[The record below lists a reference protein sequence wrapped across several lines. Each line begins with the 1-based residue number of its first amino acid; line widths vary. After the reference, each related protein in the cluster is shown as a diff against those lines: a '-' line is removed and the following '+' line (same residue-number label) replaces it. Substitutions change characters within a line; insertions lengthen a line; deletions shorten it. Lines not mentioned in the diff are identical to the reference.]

1 VRITKDFNKHTHDGD
16 SYKHSHTH
24 DGSDHWHSHEHTH
37 SHGGHSHEHGDV
49 KEDKEVFAL
58 ITYMLS
64 HNRHH
69 AQELRELADRL
80 LNSGK
85 SEAAAVLSEA
95 VSFFEEGND
104 RLEKTVN
111 LLK

>member
-1 VRITKDFNKHTHDGD
+1 
-16 SYKHSHTH
+16 
-24 DGSDHWHSHEHTH
+24 
-37 SHGGHSHEHGDV
+37 
-49 KEDKEVFAL
+49 
-58 ITYMLS
+58 MLS

-104 RLEKTVN
+104 RLEKTIN